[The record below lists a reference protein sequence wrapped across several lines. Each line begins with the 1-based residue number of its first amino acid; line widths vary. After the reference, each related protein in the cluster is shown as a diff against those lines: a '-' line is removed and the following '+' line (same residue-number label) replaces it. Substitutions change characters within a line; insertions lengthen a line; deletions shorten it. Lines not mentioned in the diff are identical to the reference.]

1 MDKKFLAIIGAIILV
16 FIGIAVFNGMS
27 KDDKNSGT
35 EAAQASNHTLGA
47 GTAKVTLVE
56 YGDFECPA
64 CETYYPVLKE
74 VKDFYGDKI
83 TFQFRNYPLTSIH
96 KNAYA
101 AARAAEAASLQGKFW
116 EMHDALYEPANWQ
129 VWTSSS
135 DAVSYFETYAK
146 QLGLNVEQFKTDAA
160 SDKVNKTIR
169 ADMAEGDK
177 INVTS
182 TPTFVLNGT
191 KITSPGATVDAFKQL
206 IDAEIAKQ
214 ASS

>member
-16 FIGIAVFNGMS
+16 FVGIAVFNGMA
-27 KDDKNSGT
+27 KDNKSGGT
-35 EAAQASNHTLGA
+35 SNVQATNHTVGA

-56 YGDFECPA
+56 YGDYQCPA
-64 CETYYPVLKE
+64 CESYYPVLQE
-74 VKDFYGDKI
+74 VKEYYGDKI
-83 TFQFRNYPLTSIH
+83 TFQFRNYPLTGIH

-101 AARAAEAASLQGKFW
+101 AARAAEAAALQGKFW
-116 EMHDALYEPANWQ
+116 EMHDALYNQSNWQ
-129 VWTSSS
+129 VWADST
-135 DAVSYFETYAK
+135 DAQPYFENYAK
-146 QLGLNVEQFKTDAA
+146 QIGLNIEQFKTDAA

-191 KITSPGATVDAFKQL
+191 KITNPGTSADEFKKI